1 MVEPPNVGAD
11 ISYWKVGFQTAPVT
25 SAAGVRAYQGQSLGY
40 VDGDQLATLLT
51 TLSACSSD
59 SNTKIS
65 NAIGIV
71 STVET
76 SFTNHTGNN
85 KLMVDATNGLRS
97 ERNEICKRIWGLR
110 QSIGQANDRITSLE
124 GVKSFIDKQ
133 NVLDVIDND

>member
-1 MVEPPNVGAD
+1 MKLTVMGVTILTIMANIFAYAD
-11 ISYWKVGFQTAPVT
+11 SDLGF
-25 SAAGVRAYQGQSLGY
+25 R
-40 VDGDQLATLLT
+40 
-51 TLSACSSD
+51 

>member
-1 MVEPPNVGAD
+1 M
-11 ISYWKVGFQTAPVT
+11 
-25 SAAGVRAYQGQSLGY
+25 
-40 VDGDQLATLLT
+40 LT

-85 KLMVDATNGLRS
+85 KLMVDAANALRS
-97 ERNEICKRIWGLR
+97 ERNEICLRLWGLR
-110 QSIGQANDRITSLE
+110 QSLGNVNDRITKLE
-124 GVKSFIDKQ
+124 LRPDRA
-133 NVLDVIDND
+133 DVITHAGKIYLSIMEWTNTEKMIVPQSGLPDGIIHELYEEYNSN